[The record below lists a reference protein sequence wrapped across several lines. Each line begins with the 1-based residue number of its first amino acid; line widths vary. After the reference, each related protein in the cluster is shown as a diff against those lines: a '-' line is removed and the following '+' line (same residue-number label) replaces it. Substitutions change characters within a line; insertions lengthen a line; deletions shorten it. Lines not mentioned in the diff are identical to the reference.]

1 METVELLKQVRRVEI
16 KSRGLSDKI
25 FSGEYASAFKGRG
38 MAFSENREY
47 QHGDEVRSIDWN
59 VTARMG
65 TPYVKVF
72 EEERELTVF
81 ILADIS
87 GSIGGGTRGV
97 SRRDRITEL
106 AAVLAFSAM
115 GNNDKVG
122 AILFSDRI
130 EKFIPPKKG
139 RSHVLRIIREVL
151 EIEPE
156 GKGTDL
162 TNALD
167 HFLSA
172 MKKRTVAFLLSDF
185 RDSGYEDLLKRA
197 GRKHDFV
204 ALKIEDPI
212 DLNIPNV
219 GWLPLKDPESG
230 DTKWIRTGSKKSR
243 LKYKADEL
251 ERSDRL
257 KKVFARAGV
266 DSTTIRT
273 DMPYVKPLMQLFDRR
288 G

>member
-1 METVELLKQVRRVEI
+1 
-16 KSRGLSDKI
+16 
-25 FSGEYASAFKGRG
+25 
-38 MAFSENREY
+38 
-47 QHGDEVRSIDWN
+47 
-59 VTARMG
+59 MG

-87 GSIGGGTRGV
+87 GSIDGGTKGV
-97 SRRDRITEL
+97 SKRDRITEL
-106 AAVLAFSAM
+106 AAVLSFSAM

-130 EKFIPPKKG
+130 ERFIPPKKG
-139 RSHVLRIIREVL
+139 RSHVLRIIREII

-162 TNALD
+162 SEALD

-172 MKKRTVAFLLSDF
+172 MKKRTVSFLLSDF
-185 RDSGYEDLLKRA
+185 RDEGYDDLLKRA
-197 GRKHDFV
+197 GKKHDLV

-212 DLNIPNV
+212 DLNIPSV
-219 GWLPLKDPESG
+219 GWLPMKDPETG
-230 DTKWIRTGSKKSR
+230 EIKWMRTGSKKQIT
-243 LKYKADEL
+243 KFKAIEI
-251 ERSDRL
+251 ERA
-257 KKVFARAGV
+257 KKLDKLFAKAGI
-266 DSTTIRT
+266 DATTIRT
-273 DMPYVKPLMQLFDRR
+273 DRPYVKPLMQLFDRR